1 MSATANQS
9 DRLVLPT
16 RVRSRL
22 VPDSGFSALSALAE
36 RFAELPFVQLVE
48 SAAGVGRTDT
58 CAYFQPREQPARSK
72 APAYLFCRIG
82 YNGISLLGLTDP
94 ERHQVLSRGWGR
106 LDRQRVLLYLPRDE
120 SELAICWSI
129 LYRAYNSII
138 NSPEQMSASPRA
150 HFDDY
155 PEPSHTSLV

>member
-1 MSATANQS
+1 MSAAANQS

-16 RVRSRL
+16 RVRRRI
-22 VPDSGFSALSALAE
+22 V
-36 RFAELPFVQLVE
+36 
-48 SAAGVGRTDT
+48 
-58 CAYFQPREQPARSK
+58 
-72 APAYLFCRIG
+72 IG
-82 YNGISLLGLTDP
+82 YNGISLPGLTDP